1 MDITFV
7 ITLFIIGVIGSFISG
22 MIGIGGSVINYP
34 MLLYFPPLVGVM
46 SLTAHEVAGIG
57 AIQVFFSTISGVWAY
72 RKSGFLHK
80 KLIIYMGISIFIS
93 SIAGSYFSHLLS
105 EKGMNCIYGVLALIA
120 VIFMFTAKTKR
131 EDVANRK
138 VTFNKWLASSLAFII
153 GGISGVLGA
162 GGAFILVPI
171 MLGVL
176 NISTR
181 TTIAS
186 SLAITFIS
194 SMGTVIGKVSTG
206 QVLFVPA
213 SILIIASLLASPLGA
228 HLGQRMKAKFLQW
241 LLALFILA
249 TALKI
254 WIGII

>member
-1 MDITFV
+1 MDIAFV

-34 MLLYFPPLVGVM
+34 MLLYLPPLVGVM

-57 AIQVFFSTISGVWAY
+57 AIQVFFATISGVWAY

-80 KLIIYMGISIFIS
+80 NLIIYMGSSIFIS
-93 SIAGSYFSHLLS
+93 SITGSYFSYLIS
-105 EKGMNCIYGVLALIA
+105 EKGMNYIYGVLALIA
-120 VIFMFTAKTKR
+120 VIFMFTSKKKQ
-131 EDVANRK
+131 EDMANGEM
-138 VTFNKWLASSLAFII
+138 TFNKWLASSLAFVI
-153 GGISGVLGA
+153 GGVSGILGA

-171 MLGVL
+171 MLSIL
-176 NISTR
+176 KIPTR

-194 SMGTVIGKVSTG
+194 SIGTVIGKVGTG

-213 SILIIASLLASPLGA
+213 SVLIIASLLASPLGA
-228 HLGQRMKAKFLQW
+228 HLGQKVNTKFLQW

-254 WIGII
+254 WIGIV

>member
-1 MDITFV
+1 MDIAFV

-34 MLLYFPPLVGVM
+34 MLLYLPPLVGVM

-57 AIQVFFSTISGVWAY
+57 AIQVFFATISGVWAY

-80 KLIIYMGISIFIS
+80 NLIIYMGSSIFIS
-93 SIAGSYFSHLLS
+93 SITGSYFSYLIS
-105 EKGMNCIYGVLALIA
+105 EKGMNYIYGVLALIA
-120 VIFMFTAKTKR
+120 VIFMFTSKKKQ
-131 EDVANRK
+131 EDMANGEM
-138 VTFNKWLASSLAFII
+138 TFNKWLASSLAFVI
-153 GGISGVLGA
+153 GGVSGILGA

-171 MLGVL
+171 MLSIL
-176 NISTR
+176 KIPTR

-194 SMGTVIGKVSTG
+194 SVGTVIGKVGTG

-213 SILIIASLLASPLGA
+213 SVLIIASLLASPLGA
-228 HLGQRMKAKFLQW
+228 HLGQKVNAKFLQW

-249 TALKI
+249 TAFKI
-254 WIGII
+254 WIGIV

>member
-105 EKGMNCIYGVLALIA
+105 EKGMNYIYGVLALIA

-131 EDVANRK
+131 EDVANRE

-176 NISTR
+176 NIPTR

-194 SMGTVIGKVSTG
+194 SMGTVIGKISTG